1 MSSSTCG
8 RPPPKPLPSLSSI
21 FCYSNTYLPP
31 LPTTLRH
38 SYSPTAM
45 SASTLSSASPSQ
57 LCSSRTT
64 IFSPSSQSVLGSA
77 SMAGKQRRV
86 GITCQAGSIPADRV
100 PDMGKRE
107 LMNLLLLG
115 ALSLPTAGMLV
126 PYGAFFAPP
135 GGKGGSGGT
144 VAKDAIGND
153 IVASEWL
160 KIHGPG
166 DRTLTQG
173 LKGDPTYLV
182 VESDRTLATF
192 GINAVCTHLG
202 CVVPWNNAENKF
214 ICPCHGSQYN
224 NQGRVVRGPA
234 PLSLALAH
242 ADIDDGKVV
251 FVPWV
256 ETDFRTGE
264 NPWWS

>member
-1 MSSSTCG
+1 MAATA
-8 RPPPKPLPSLSSI
+8 LFTAAAPSK
-21 FCYSNTYLPP
+21 
-31 LPTTLRH
+31 H
-38 SYSPTAM
+38 
-45 SASTLSSASPSQ
+45 LSSARNGGFSTARGL
-57 LCSSRTT
+57 LCKA
-64 IFSPSSQSVLGSA
+64 PKGLGLGRERRGKVVA
-77 SMAGKQRRV
+77 MA
-86 GITCQAGSIPADRV
+86 TSIPADRV
-100 PDMGKRE
+100 PDMGKRQ

-115 ALSLPTAGMLV
+115 AISLPATGMLV
-126 PYGAFFAPP
+126 PYAAFFAPP
-135 GGKGGSGGT
+135 GSGGGGGGT
-144 VAKDAIGND
+144 VAKDALGND
-153 IVASEWL
+153 VLASEWL
-160 KIHGPG
+160 KTHGPN

-182 VESDRTLATF
+182 VENDKTLATY

-202 CVVPWNNAENKF
+202 CVVPWNKAENKF

-242 ADIDDGKVV
+242 ADVDDDKVI

-264 NPWWS
+264 APWWA

>member
-1 MSSSTCG
+1 M
-8 RPPPKPLPSLSSI
+8 
-21 FCYSNTYLPP
+21 
-31 LPTTLRH
+31 
-38 SYSPTAM
+38 A
-45 SASTLSSASPSQ
+45 ASTLSPVTPSQ
-57 LCSSRTT
+57 LCSSKNGM
-64 IFSPSSQSVLGSA
+64 FSPCQALMVKSTRTHHQLG
-77 SMAGKQRRV
+77 AGKERSMKV
-86 GITCQAGSIPADRV
+86 TCQATSIPADRV

-107 LMNLLLLG
+107 TMNLLLLG
-115 ALSLPTAGMLV
+115 AISLPTGFMLV
-126 PYGAFFAPP
+126 PYATFFAPP
-135 GGKGGSGGT
+135 GSGGEGGGI
-144 VAKDAIGND
+144 VAKDALGND
-153 IVASEWL
+153 VIADEWL
-160 KIHGPG
+160 KTHGPG

-182 VESDRTLATF
+182 VENDRTLATY

-202 CVVPWNNAENKF
+202 CVVPFNSAENKF

-242 ADIDDGKVV
+242 ADIDDGKVL

-264 NPWWS
+264 DPWWA